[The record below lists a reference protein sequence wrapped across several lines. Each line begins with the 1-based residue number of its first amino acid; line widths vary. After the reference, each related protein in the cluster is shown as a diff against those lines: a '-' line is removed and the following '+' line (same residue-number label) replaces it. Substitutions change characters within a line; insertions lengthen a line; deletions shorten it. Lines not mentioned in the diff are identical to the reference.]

1 MSFFKTAE
9 KKFDSFFS
17 AIGHYMKEVFGDS
30 SVEAKVNGTLTLLT
44 PAVVELVNL
53 IGGPGASAIVTAGI
67 SQFKADYA
75 TLCAVT
81 QGSFPAPG
89 GNAAG
94 VVKGLLGSLQQNL
107 TAILADSGVKNSA
120 NKDKISGYAT
130 FFLNEAEAIVE
141 EIEAAE
147 VPATKAAQASPAS
160 VAQMP
165 TPASSAPSASG
176 QAAAAELQKEGIDA
190 TATATGIDV
199 KVPADDAPAAA
210 PAPGHTGVAAVKPL
224 I

>member
-17 AIGHYMKEVFGDS
+17 AFGHYLKEVFGDQN
-30 SVEAKVNGTLTLLT
+30 VEAKVSGTLTLLT
-44 PAVVELVNL
+44 PAVVALVNL
-53 IGGPGASAIVTAGI
+53 AGGPGASAIVQAGI

-89 GNAAG
+89 GNAA
-94 VVKGLLGSLQQNL
+94 VTVKGLIESLSQNL
-107 TAILADSGVKNSA
+107 QAILADAGVKNSQHSA
-120 NKDKISGYAT
+120 QISSYAT
-130 FFLNEAEAIVE
+130 FFLNEAEAILTE
-141 EIEAAE
+141 LEGTNA
-147 VPATKAAQASPAS
+147 PAKVAPA

-165 TPASSAPSASG
+165 SPSSTAAGTQAALAATPAET
-176 QAAAAELQKEGIDA
+176 AADLQKIGIDA
-190 TATATGIDV
+190 TATEEGIEV
-199 KVPADDAPAAA
+199 EVPSETPVVLPASVHQAE
-210 PAPGHTGVAAVKPL
+210 VKPL